1 MHKQKATSIGSNVVV
16 VLLAWHHAWE
26 HLATFTVSFLYSADD
41 VFPPQ
46 VKRLWLHLA
55 RSTSDT
61 EVTLGGKSIHFLQNK
76 KCHTVSPPVES
87 EGLSSL
93 ACTFFYSP
101 ANIFLCSF
109 IFLPPSI
116 YSFSNQ
122 HRHSSLSLKLHALPP
137 QTSPRNSSFLWLLQH
152 LFPLADSITSKRSF
166 TFLSL
171 FTWGKSTKCGQLN
184 LKEGFFLT

>member
-137 QTSPRNSSFLWLLQH
+137 QTSPRNSSFLWLLQQFVSTRRQH
-152 LFPLADSITSKRSF
+152 YKQKKFHIPITIYVR
-166 TFLSL
+166 
-171 FTWGKSTKCGQLN
+171 
-184 LKEGFFLT
+184 